1 MKSSLTHDLF
11 WVQAQE
17 VPTSAADVFWARSRE
32 TAFLQRYGDL
42 VDSYLEYAF
51 AANPQ
56 FLEQE
61 E

>member
-1 MKSSLTHDLF
+1 
-11 WVQAQE
+11 